1 MNIKVQLQSL
11 CNIGSLKANYSLIF
25 GDCFKVTGI
34 KVRETGKGLFVC
46 MPSEKLASKDE
57 KGNAKY
63 RDVAYPITKEARYEI
78 NKLVLNQYEKDL
90 EKAQNTDKSTYNT
103 QENYYEMEV

>member
-1 MNIKVQLQSL
+1 MDIKVQLQSL

-57 KGNAKY
+57 KGNASY
-63 RDVAYPITKEARYEI
+63 RDVAYPISKEARYKI
-78 NKLVLNQYEKDL
+78 NNLVLDQYQKDL
-90 EKAQNTDKSTYNT
+90 EKAKQTEKTSQNKR
-103 QENYYEMEV
+103 ENDYEMEI